1 MTEKK
6 KDIDLILH
14 PIQLISLNVIELYIK
29 VNQPPESSD
38 LNLEEKDFSLRTGR
52 SDYDEENHII
62 QVGVKLEIGG
72 EEGQES
78 HFTLKV
84 VLGGVFKVDETK
96 FQKVHIQDWAKR
108 NAPIILYPYLREQAF
123 ALTVRCG
130 FPGIILPLL
139 EVPTF
144 KIGAPIIKRA
154 IQRKAAKP
162 KS

>member
-1 MTEKK
+1 MPEKK
-6 KDIDLILH
+6 KGIDIILH

-29 VNQPPESSD
+29 VNQSPEPSD

-52 SDYDEENHII
+52 SDYDKENHII
-62 QVGVKLEIGG
+62 QVGVRLEIG
-72 EEGQES
+72 EEDDQKS
-78 HFTLKV
+78 PFTLKV
-84 VLGGVFKVDETK
+84 ILGGVFKVDETK
-96 FQKVHIQDWAKR
+96 FSKEHIDDWAKR

-123 ALTVRCG
+123 ALTARCG

-144 KIGAPIIKRA
+144 KIGTPNKKA
-154 IQRKAAKP
+154 IQAKAAKP